1 MKYIV
6 AVLAV
11 FAVLAVTA
19 MAANQFMDE
28 PILNDAIIEEVNRH
42 GSWRAH
48 RSPRFEGMTRREAR
62 KYLGAQLDLPSY
74 VTPATPLVLHGV
86 NVPDSFDWRQENGA
100 CIGAIRNQEQCG
112 SCWAFGAVEALSDRF
127 CIASKGA
134 TKVILSPQNLVSC
147 DSGNYGC
154 QGGFLPVAWQYM
166 TNSGVVADSC
176 FPYTSGSGTA
186 PPCSQICNNGQRY
199 YVEAGSIVQ
208 PKTVQTIQTLIQTSG
223 PVEAAFSVYADFFS
237 YSSGVYTHKTGG
249 LEGGHA
255 IKILGWG
262 VDAGVPYWIVANSW
276 GTTWGLSG
284 FFWIK
289 RGTNECGIESNVIA
303 GTPKL

>member
-112 SCWAFGAVEALSDRF
+112 SCWASVPLRR
-127 CIASKGA
+127 CLTASA
-134 TKVILSPQNLVSC
+134 SP
-147 DSGNYGC
+147 
-154 QGGFLPVAWQYM
+154 PR
-166 TNSGVVADSC
+166 
-176 FPYTSGSGTA
+176 A
-186 PPCSQICNNGQRY
+186 PPRSSCPPRTWS
-199 YVEAGSIVQ
+199 
-208 PKTVQTIQTLIQTSG
+208 
-223 PVEAAFSVYADFFS
+223 AATPATTD
-237 YSSGVYTHKTGG
+237 
-249 LEGGHA
+249 EGWFPGRRMAVHDQ
-255 IKILGWG
+255 LWC
-262 VDAGVPYWIVANSW
+262 
-276 GTTWGLSG
+276 
-284 FFWIK
+284 
-289 RGTNECGIESNVIA
+289 RR
-303 GTPKL
+303 

>member
-6 AVLAV
+6 AVLVV

-28 PILNDAIIEEVNRH
+28 AILNDAIIEEVNRH

-112 SCWAFGAVEALSDRF
+112 SCWAFGAVDALSDRF
-127 CIASKGA
+127 CIA
-134 TKVILSPQNLVSC
+134 
-147 DSGNYGC
+147 
-154 QGGFLPVAWQYM
+154 
-166 TNSGVVADSC
+166 
-176 FPYTSGSGTA
+176 
-186 PPCSQICNNGQRY
+186 
-199 YVEAGSIVQ
+199 
-208 PKTVQTIQTLIQTSG
+208 
-223 PVEAAFSVYADFFS
+223 
-237 YSSGVYTHKTGG
+237 
-249 LEGGHA
+249 LEGRHQGHPVPTEPGQ
-255 IKILGWG
+255 LRLRQLRMPGWFPARRMA
-262 VDAGVPYWIVANSW
+262 VHDLLWC
-276 GTTWGLSG
+276 
-284 FFWIK
+284 
-289 RGTNECGIESNVIA
+289 RR
-303 GTPKL
+303 